1 MKLDHKKRKIQQKY
15 RESMQQK
22 KASKKHT
29 LEAIFIIA
37 FFIISEFICCPFFV
51 ISEFIC
57 CPFFAIAR

>member
-1 MKLDHKKRKIQQKY
+1 MILDHKKRKIQQKY

-37 FFIISEFICCPFFV
+37 FFILLGFLVF
-51 ISEFIC
+51 
-57 CPFFAIAR
+57 RNYLTW